1 MAKPGT
7 VPKDK
12 LISDNFNRRKPKVSA
27 KALAKAKRQAL
38 MLHKLDKA
46 EKTKEELH
54 KGKIKEVLASAE
66 KALGVPGEE
75 LVTSGKDKDE
85 ISASQMLDHLRYA
98 YINSKG
104 PDGSKGR
111 KRLVRLMEADAE
123 FKFFIKE
130 LTKIETSLL
139 AARIR
144 KNENED
150 GTKIGQQN
158 FFVVLKGLED
168 TPVIKGNDPNSAL
181 DMMQIES
188 ALNPNAQRY
197 VVEDDRGRN
206 EAPEMMVG
214 RLNAEDDDEDARVSG
229 EEV

>member
-1 MAKPGT
+1 MSKPGT

-27 KALAKAKRQAL
+27 RALARAKRQAL
-38 MLHKLDKA
+38 ALHKLDKA

-66 KALGVPGEE
+66 KALGVSGEE
-75 LVTSGKDKDE
+75 LIASKDKDE
-85 ISASQMLDHLRYA
+85 ISASQMLEHLRYA
-98 YINSKG
+98 YRNSKG
-104 PDGSKGR
+104 ADGSKGR
-111 KRLVRLMEADAE
+111 KRLVALMESDAE

-130 LTKIETSLL
+130 LTKVESALL
-139 AARIR
+139 TARIR

-150 GTKIGQQN
+150 GTKVGQQN

-168 TPVIKGNDPNSAL
+168 SPVEKIKDANSAL
-181 DMMQIES
+181 DMIQIEN

-197 VVEDDRGRN
+197 AVEEERGRN

-214 RLNAEDDDEDARVSG
+214 RLNDEEDARVSG